1 MYDKEL
7 RYNIMANYYS
17 KEYPVRQLAKI
28 YNIDCKCINN
38 WKNKGIISKFELRK
52 NYESNTKFIPNLN
65 KHCKKYDKPVEKCI
79 IDNINNCI
87 TTYESEIK
95 EQKKL
100 FLGKKKYRNPLIT
113 PEIEKFIIDFVK
125 QKPKTK
131 YSKILNEINI
141 KFKIKLNKSNIYFVL
156 HNNDLTYKTVL
167 NIFKPIHKKEEHQQR
182 KNEIIEELKLT
193 DFITNKDKQTT
204 NNTGLIRHEFDK
216 SKIENIINIDE
227 VGYHVGATNNKGWFP
242 KKTNNAVQLTK
253 NIKFQKTTT
262 VIAISPNGIVG
273 HETKKKSFNGESFL
287 NFFKELNKK
296 TKKSTFF
303 MDNCTIHKC
312 ALIKSYIKDE
322 HSDFNKN
329 GNKIIYNVPYSPEYC
344 PVELVNNI
352 LKKELKYNDNTTEE
366 MVATNI
372 TEILKNMKEAS
383 FMKHYNHAFSYFFN

>member
-156 HNNDLTYKTVL
+156 HNNDLTYKTVS

-204 NNTGLIRHEFDK
+204 NNKGLIRHEFDK

-273 HETKKKSFNGESFL
+273 HETKK
-287 NFFKELNKK
+287 
-296 TKKSTFF
+296 
-303 MDNCTIHKC
+303 
-312 ALIKSYIKDE
+312 
-322 HSDFNKN
+322 
-329 GNKIIYNVPYSPEYC
+329 
-344 PVELVNNI
+344 
-352 LKKELKYNDNTTEE
+352 
-366 MVATNI
+366 
-372 TEILKNMKEAS
+372 
-383 FMKHYNHAFSYFFN
+383 NHLMANHF